1 MATSPT
7 THVSVEEYL
16 STDYELDCEYV
27 DGVIEERNVGRKK
40 HSKVQG
46 NLYAFFRNQSIETG
60 LKAWVEWRFQ
70 TGPTRYRVPDM
81 IVTRGEPNEEILTSP
96 PLLCI
101 EVLSPEDRM
110 SRVNVRIKE
119 FLDFGVPV
127 VWLIDPEE
135 RRVWIYRPG
144 SIEEATGSVKLDG
157 TSIEISFSEI
167 FD

>member
-1 MATSPT
+1 MATSPA
-7 THVSVEEYL
+7 THISVEEYL
-16 STDYELDCEYV
+16 DTDYQPDCEYV

-40 HSKVQG
+40 HSKAQG
-46 NLYAFFRNQSIETG
+46 KLYAFFYNKSAETG
-60 LKAWVEWRFQ
+60 IQAWVEWRFR
-70 TGPTRYRVPDM
+70 TGPTRYRIPDV
-81 IVTRGEPNEEILTSP
+81 IVTRGEPDEEILTTP

-119 FLDFGVPV
+119 FLSFGVPV

-135 RRVWIYRPG
+135 RRLWVYRPG
-144 SIEEATGSVKLDG
+144 SIEEATGSVRLDG
-157 TSIEISFSEI
+157 TSIEVPFADI